1 MGSLVALRIEPRTA
15 RAVLAPLLVLVA
27 FLLLWQ
33 NRVFHELFGLQ
44 TFAVPLPD
52 QIAEAFYEDR
62 GLLLEAFRETFVPA
76 LLGYVAGNVLGLV
89 LAFGLLALPG
99 GAARRASAV
108 GASFAALPIT
118 AIAPIVALWI
128 ASALWFKAATVAI
141 VVFPSMLVYA
151 YRGMMSADPQALEL
165 MASYRASAWQVFR
178 VLRLPSA
185 VPFIFTALKYTT
197 VLMLVGAVIC
207 EIVKSQ
213 DGLGFEIHDSLVSFG
228 TARAWAA
235 VALLGLTGIATY
247 LLLLAVER
255 LLFPWALRREAS

>member
-1 MGSLVALRIEPRTA
+1 MAAVRIDLRTA
-15 RAVLAPLLVLVA
+15 RAVLAPLLVLVT
-27 FLLLWQ
+27 FIVVWQ
-33 NRVFHELFGLQ
+33 NRVFHDLFGLE

-52 QIAEAFYEDR
+52 QIVDALFEDR
-62 GLLLEAFRETFVPA
+62 SILWSAFRETFVPA
-76 LLGYVAGNVLGLV
+76 LLGYAAGNLLGLV
-89 LAFGLLALPG
+89 IAFGLLALPPA
-99 GAARRASAV
+99 AARRASAI

-128 ASALWFKAATVAI
+128 ASALWFKSATVAI
-141 VVFPSMLVYA
+141 VVFPSMLIYA
-151 YRGMMSADPQALEL
+151 YRGMMSADPTALEL

-178 VLRLPSA
+178 TLRLPSA
-185 VPFIFTALKYTT
+185 VPYIFTALKYTT

-235 VALLGLTGIATY
+235 VVLLGITGIATY